1 MKYDI
6 LFDLEIDEKEENY
19 KRYFPDKK
27 FKLTETENEIEEY
40 DDEFS
45 VRSVKFIGNLDEDQ
59 TKEFI
64 ENYGGYAKVEPVLA
78 DVIGMPSYFP
88 AISPAIVIIDEMPYP
103 PIYSGTI
110 FITPVDETD
119 EEFNTLKTLIEK
131 GEKELIDY
139 ISNRLLY

>member
-1 MKYDI
+1 MKYDV
-6 LFDLEIDEKEENY
+6 LFNIEIDSKEKDYE
-19 KRYFPDKK
+19 KFLPDKK
-27 FKLTETENEIEEY
+27 FKLTKTENEIEEI

-45 VRSVKFIGNLDEDQ
+45 VRSVKFIGNLDENQ

-64 ENYGGYAKVEPVLA
+64 EDYGGYAKVEPVLA
-78 DVIGMPSYFP
+78 DVIGMPSCFP
-88 AISPAIVIIDEMPYP
+88 AICPAIVIIDEMPYP
-103 PIYSGTI
+103 PVYSCNI

-119 EEFNTLKTLIEK
+119 EEFNALKTLIEK